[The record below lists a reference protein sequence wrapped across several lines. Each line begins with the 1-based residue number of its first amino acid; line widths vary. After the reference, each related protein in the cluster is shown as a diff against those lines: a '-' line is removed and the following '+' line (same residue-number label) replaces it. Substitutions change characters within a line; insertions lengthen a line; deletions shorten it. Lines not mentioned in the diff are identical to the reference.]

1 MQFDKKIVDKELG
14 KKIGFLLLFALAAF
28 LADQIKVASL
38 VGAPNQFFTLFQL
51 VGPIAGAFLGPV
63 IGVVSVLLAQVANFF
78 LLGKQADLITIL
90 RFTPML
96 FAAFYFASSKRVDW
110 ILGVPIAAMAAFMLH
125 PIGAQVW
132 YFSLYWLIPIAARLL
147 APNNLLA
154 KSLGTTFTA
163 HAVGGVLWIYA
174 TNMGAEAWIALIP
187 VVAIER
193 TAFAIGIAAT
203 YIAFNTV
210 LDLAYDKLPQG
221 IVSVNKK
228 YSLLQL
234 VSHTHA

>member
-1 MQFDKKIVDKELG
+1 MQFDEKLG

-38 VGAPNQFFTLFQL
+38 VGASNQFFTLFQL
-51 VGPIAGAFLGPV
+51 VGPIAGAFLGPI
-63 IGVVSVLLAQVANFF
+63 IGVAAVLLAQVANFF

-96 FAAFYFASSKRVDW
+96 FAAYYFASSKRFDW
-110 ILGVPIAAMAAFMLH
+110 VIAVPIAAMAAFMLH
-125 PIGAQVW
+125 PIGSQVW
-132 YFSLYWLIPIAARLL
+132 YFSLYWLIPIAARLI

-154 KSLGTTFTA
+154 KSLGATFTA
-163 HAVGGVLWIYA
+163 HAVGGALWIYA
-174 TNMGAEAWIALIP
+174 TDMNASAWNALIP

-193 TAFAIGIAAT
+193 FSFAIGIALA
-203 YIAFNTV
+203 YVAFNTI

-228 YSLLQL
+228 YSLLTL
-234 VSHTHA
+234 VSRA